1 MESLHASVLK
11 GTSRIVVGSKFL
23 AGVMSLAFLAGCG
36 GTNPTDGTTAYN
48 RGTSQP
54 GAPIPGD
61 SKNALAAPNELK
73 GSVGLVHAPSDVK
86 EVEPWVARLKRMES
100 TPKRFFV
107 MGLTPE
113 VATKLAPIARDLPF
127 EFLPVPTGT
136 EKLTDWNTILG
147 KLNRSKAYTGG
158 PSVEKPNLD
167 GLKESHATRT
177 VAFTFEGERFLVVNT
192 DTEAAEN
199 LQVPLRWLIAQ
210 LDKAEKEGV
219 KDVFVI
225 GRRAFPKPAEE
236 SSAAPDEATEA
247 KSLETLFTD
256 ATAKRFGAELI
267 RHGKVRAYVSFEA
280 SPLSTGSRLDGKGP
294 FVASVG
300 KGSLG
305 FVEFMK
311 NGTVRYRPWAPA
323 AVEGRGWE
331 PGELLVLFQPSSNT
345 PTGVSREK
353 DAKPA
358 EDKKVDEK
366 GPAGEKKLD
375 PPKN

>member
-1 MESLHASVLK
+1 M
-11 GTSRIVVGSKFL
+11 VGSKL
-23 AGVMSLAFLAGCG
+23 LVGVVSLAFLAGCG

-73 GSVGLVHAPSDVK
+73 GSVGLIHAPADVK

-100 TPKRFFV
+100 VPKRFFV

-113 VATKLAPIARDLPF
+113 IATKLAPIARDLPF

-167 GLKESHATRT
+167 GLKESQATRT

-225 GRRAFPKPAEE
+225 GRRAFPKPADE
-236 SSAAPDEATEA
+236 SASAPDEAAKA

-256 ATAKRFGAELI
+256 ATAKRFGAELV
-267 RHGKVRAYVSFEA
+267 RHGKVRAYVSFEV

-323 AVEGRGWE
+323 AVEGRGWA

-345 PTGVSREK
+345 PTGVSREQ

-358 EDKKVDEK
+358 EDKKPDEK

>member
-1 MESLHASVLK
+1 MESKILK
-11 GTSRIVVGSKFL
+11 RMKGLATGSKHL
-23 AGVMSLAFLAGCG
+23 AGGMALALIAGCG
-36 GTNPTDGTTAYN
+36 GTNPTDGSTPYN

-73 GSVGLVHAPSDVK
+73 GSVGLIHAPTDVK

-100 TPKRFFV
+100 VPKRFFV

-113 VATKLAPIARDLPF
+113 IATKLAPIARDLPF
-127 EFLPVPTGT
+127 EFLPVPSGS
-136 EKLTDWNTILG
+136 EKLADWNTILG
-147 KLNRSKAYTGG
+147 KLNRTKAYSGG
-158 PSVEKPNLD
+158 PSTEKPNLD

-199 LQVPLRWLIAQ
+199 LQVPLRWMIAQ

-225 GRRAFPKPAEE
+225 GRRAFPKAKEE
-236 SSAAPDEATEA
+236 ASPEETTE
-247 KSLETLFTD
+247 KHNESVFGD

-280 SPLSTGSRLDGKGP
+280 SPLASGSRLEGKGP

-331 PGELLVLFQPSSNT
+331 PGELLVLFQPSSTT

-353 DAKPA
+353 DAKPV
-358 EDKKVDEK
+358 EDKKSDEK
-366 GPAGEKKLD
+366 KVDDKKTV
-375 PPKN
+375 PPDKSAP

>member
-1 MESLHASVLK
+1 MKALSTH
-11 GTSRIVVGSKFL
+11 L
-23 AGVMSLAFLAGCG
+23 AGALGLLLLAGCG

-48 RGTSQP
+48 RGNSQP

-73 GSVGLVHAPSDVK
+73 GSVGLIHAPTDVK
-86 EVEPWVARLKRMES
+86 EVEPWVARLKRLES
-100 TPKRFFV
+100 VPKRFFV

-113 VATKLAPIARDLPF
+113 IAGKLAPIARDLPF

-136 EKLTDWNTILG
+136 EKLADWNSVLG
-147 KLNRSKAYTGG
+147 KLSRTKAYTGG

-167 GLKESHATRT
+167 GLKESHASRT

-199 LQVPLRWLIAQ
+199 LQVPLRWMIAQ

-225 GRRAFPKPAEE
+225 GRRAFPKPADDAA
-236 SSAAPDEATEA
+236 AAPDEAT
-247 KSLETLFTD
+247 KPKGTETLFSD
-256 ATAKRFGAELI
+256 ATAKRFGAELV

-280 SPLSTGSRLDGKGP
+280 SPLAAGSRLDDKGP
-294 FVASVG
+294 FVASIG

-311 NGTVRYRPWAPA
+311 NGTVRFRPWAPA
-323 AVEGRGWE
+323 SVEGRGWE
-331 PGELLVLFQPSSNT
+331 PGELLVLFQPSSNAQ
-345 PTGVSREK
+345 TGVTREK
-353 DAKPA
+353 DPKAGD
-358 EDKKVDEK
+358 EKKATDDK
-366 GPAGEKKLD
+366 GPAGEKKVD
-375 PPKN
+375 PPKI